1 MQEIK
6 TTLKKYILDLMEG
19 GQTSTTILP
28 ELIKQYEELDQ
39 KYPDLKEVAVPV
51 EEAPFDF
58 EDILLQHVN
67 AITQAIRKQKML
79 TGSSFDLA
87 IYSSCTVLN
96 ETDNSATPVKC
107 SRVIY
112 VDE

>member
-6 TTLKKYILDLMEG
+6 NALKIYLLRIMETDSVP
-19 GQTSTTILP
+19 QALP
-28 ELIKQYEELDQ
+28 ELIKQYEELDK

-96 ETDNSATPVKC
+96 ETDNSATPVKY

>member
-19 GQTSTTILP
+19 GQTPTTILP
-28 ELIKQYEELDQ
+28 ELIKQYEELDK

-96 ETDNSATPVKC
+96 ETDNSATPVKY